1 MKTSLVTMVWVCGMA
16 AAPAAMAAADAA
28 TERGKTGGATESLK
42 VMRDAETGALRAPT
56 AAESKAME
64 ASSVKKAPAPVHVQ
78 VAPNGTKSV
87 RLPAE
92 YLISIEATRDANG
105 NVSSRHQQH
114 DMEHGVRAAL
124 PTE

>member
-1 MKTSLVTMVWVCGMA
+1 MKTSLVMMAWVCGMA
-16 AAPAAMAAADAA
+16 AAPAAMAADTAV
-28 TERGKTGGATESLK
+28 EQGKVGGATESLR

-56 AAESKAME
+56 AAEIKAME
-64 ASSVKKAPAPVHVQ
+64 ASSVKKAPAPVQVQ

-105 NVSSRHQQH
+105 NVTSHHQKH
-114 DMEHGVRAAL
+114 DMEHGARAAL

>member
-1 MKTSLVTMVWVCGMA
+1 MKTSLLLIACAFGIA
-16 AAPAAMAAADAA
+16 AAPAATAADSAA
-28 TERGKTGGATESLK
+28 GQVKIGGATESLR

-56 AAESKAME
+56 AAEIKAMD
-64 ASSVKKAPAPVHVQ
+64 ASAVKKGASTPVQVQ

-92 YLISIEATRDANG
+92 YLISIEAARDANG
-105 NVSSRHQQH
+105 NITSHHQQQN
-114 DMEHGVRAAL
+114 MEHGARAAL

>member
-1 MKTSLVTMVWVCGMA
+1 MKTSLVTMAWVCGLA
-16 AAPAAMAAADAA
+16 AAPAAMAGEAAIQ
-28 TERGKTGGATESLK
+28 KTDVGGATESLR
-42 VMRDAETGALRAPT
+42 VMRDAQTGALRMPT
-56 AAESKAME
+56 AAEIKAME
-64 ASSVKKAPAPVHVQ
+64 ASSVKKGAPKPVQVQ

-105 NVSSRHQQH
+105 NITSHHQQH
-114 DMEHGVRAAL
+114 DMEHGASAAL